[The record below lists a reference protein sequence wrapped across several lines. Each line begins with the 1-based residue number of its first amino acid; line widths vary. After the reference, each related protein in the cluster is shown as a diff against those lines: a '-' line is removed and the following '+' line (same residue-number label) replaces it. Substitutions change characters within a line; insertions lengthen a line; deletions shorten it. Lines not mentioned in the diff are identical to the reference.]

1 MKLAQNKLNI
11 NRNHLIYNH
20 LVGHPHEPHQGIL
33 FAIDI
38 GVWLKCKKGRDI
50 RGQLAFGIV

>member
-11 NRNHLIYNH
+11 SRNH